1 MQKKE
6 ELIQNFKTAIAST
19 TKSVSN
25 VKDIEVIFGN
35 EKLKTNK
42 NREKEVNYLCTK
54 YLKYIY
60 KFCDSK
66 LQKTFQTITFLCKE
80 IE

>member
-1 MQKKE
+1 MHKKE
-6 ELIQNFKTAIAST
+6 ELIQNFKTAIEST

-42 NREKEVNYLCTK
+42 KIIKLPDLESINDKIDYTK
-54 YLKYIY
+54 ARALAASAALKVRY
-60 KFCDSK
+60 SN
-66 LQKTFQTITFLCKE
+66 E
-80 IE
+80 

>member
-42 NREKEVNYLCTK
+42 KIIKLP
-54 YLKYIY
+54 IY
-60 KFCDSK
+60 KISMK
-66 LQKTFQTITFLCKE
+66 RLTIQKQGL
-80 IE
+80 

>member
-25 VKDIEVIFGN
+25 VKDIKRLLVM
-35 EKLKTNK
+35 K
-42 NREKEVNYLCTK
+42 N
-54 YLKYIY
+54 
-60 KFCDSK
+60 SK
-66 LQKTFQTITFLCKE
+66 QIKK
-80 IE
+80 